1 MEEHYEF
8 TLLLNND
15 TKVRPDFIEAL
26 EKRMDQDS
34 KGRIFALSSKMV
46 KMHDPL
52 EIDDAGDAYTLLGW
66 QFQHGLGECAEK
78 PVWNREAVVFSACA
92 GAAMYRTAL
101 FRTVGLFDEHHFAY
115 LEDIDVSYRAQ
126 LYGYRV
132 LYCPMAV
139 VEHVGSGTSGSKY
152 NAFKVRLSA
161 RNSVYLL
168 YKNMPA
174 LMLLVNVLPLLLG
187 FLVSIVAILFN
198 EHVVPWANTA
208 YRNVVYYEIQ
218 GNSGAKSQDH
228 IILKDIKDGQIQR
241 LLYARRYDA
250 DSQSLQSITLQEFD
264 GAGKVSHVENAEY
277 AEFTGKEWVMHN
289 GMLYDISD
297 GESEHTLRFN
307 TQVLP
312 INASPR
318 QIVREQKNPEELT
331 MKELK
336 AQIRIMK
343 TQYVDTSKLE
353 TELYQRIT
361 VPMASLIFALV
372 GVPLGLQPTR
382 NSSSAGFAMS
392 VIIIFFYYALMTMA
406 NAIGRSGALS
416 PMLAVWIP
424 NVVGLIAGLF
434 LIRKAS
440 R

>member
-1 MEEHYEF
+1 MH
-8 TLLLNND
+8 
-15 TKVRPDFIEAL
+15 VRILD
-26 EKRMDQDS
+26 KY
-34 KGRIFALSSKMV
+34 IFREVCKAFLFG
-46 KMHDPL
+46 
-52 EIDDAGDAYTLLGW
+52 I
-66 QFQHGLGECAEK
+66 CA
-78 PVWNREAVVFSACA
+78 FSAV
-92 GAAMYRTAL
+92 
-101 FRTVGLFDEHHFAY
+101 F
-115 LEDIDVSYRAQ
+115 I
-126 LYGYRV
+126 
-132 LYCPMAV
+132 
-139 VEHVGSGTSGSKY
+139 GSGTLFKIAKY
-152 NAFKVRLSA
+152 ITDYGASLSTVVKVFVFGLPSVVMWTFPMSMLLATLLTFGRLSSSSEITA
-161 RNSVYLL
+161 MKSCGIGFFRIA
-168 YKNMPA
+168 MPA
-174 LMLLVNVLPLLLG
+174 ILLG

-277 AEFTGKEWVMHN
+277 AEFTGKEWIMHN

-318 QIVREQKNPEELT
+318 QIVREQKDPEELT

-424 NVVGLIAGLF
+424 NIVGLIAGIF

>member
-1 MEEHYEF
+1 MH
-8 TLLLNND
+8 
-15 TKVRPDFIEAL
+15 VRILD
-26 EKRMDQDS
+26 KY
-34 KGRIFALSSKMV
+34 IFREVCKAFLFG
-46 KMHDPL
+46 
-52 EIDDAGDAYTLLGW
+52 I
-66 QFQHGLGECAEK
+66 CA
-78 PVWNREAVVFSACA
+78 FSAV
-92 GAAMYRTAL
+92 
-101 FRTVGLFDEHHFAY
+101 F
-115 LEDIDVSYRAQ
+115 I
-126 LYGYRV
+126 
-132 LYCPMAV
+132 
-139 VEHVGSGTSGSKY
+139 GSGTLFKIAKY
-152 NAFKVRLSA
+152 ITDYGASLSAVVKVFVFGLPNVIMWTFPMSMLLATLLTFGRLSSSSEITA
-161 RNSVYLL
+161 MKSCGIGFFRIA
-168 YKNMPA
+168 MPA
-174 LMLLVNVLPLLLG
+174 ILLG

-331 MKELK
+331 MKEL
-336 AQIRIMK
+336 RIMK

>member
-1 MEEHYEF
+1 MH
-8 TLLLNND
+8 L
-15 TKVRPDFIEAL
+15 
-26 EKRMDQDS
+26 
-34 KGRIFALSSKMV
+34 RILDKYIFREVCKAFLFG
-46 KMHDPL
+46 
-52 EIDDAGDAYTLLGW
+52 I
-66 QFQHGLGECAEK
+66 CA
-78 PVWNREAVVFSACA
+78 FSAV
-92 GAAMYRTAL
+92 
-101 FRTVGLFDEHHFAY
+101 F
-115 LEDIDVSYRAQ
+115 I
-126 LYGYRV
+126 
-132 LYCPMAV
+132 
-139 VEHVGSGTSGSKY
+139 GSGTLFKIAKY
-152 NAFKVRLSA
+152 ITDYGASLSAVIKVFIFGLPNVIMWTFPMSMLLATLLTFGRLSSSSEITA
-161 RNSVYLL
+161 MKSCGIGFFRIAT
-168 YKNMPA
+168 PA
-174 LMLLVNVLPLLLG
+174 IILG
-187 FLVSIVAILFN
+187 FFVSIAAILFN

-218 GNSGAKSQDH
+218 GNTGAKSQDH

-250 DSQSLQSITLQEFD
+250 DSQSLQNVTLQEFND
-264 GAGKVSHVENAEY
+264 AGNVSHVENAEY
-277 AEFTGKEWVMHN
+277 AEYEGKEWIMHN

-312 INASPR
+312 ISASPR

-343 TQYVDTSKLE
+343 TQYVDTNKLE

-361 VPMASLIFALV
+361 VPMASLIFALI

-424 NVVGLIAGLF
+424 NIVGLIAGLF

>member
-1 MEEHYEF
+1 MH
-8 TLLLNND
+8 L
-15 TKVRPDFIEAL
+15 
-26 EKRMDQDS
+26 
-34 KGRIFALSSKMV
+34 RILDKYIFREVCKAFLFG
-46 KMHDPL
+46 
-52 EIDDAGDAYTLLGW
+52 I
-66 QFQHGLGECAEK
+66 CA
-78 PVWNREAVVFSACA
+78 FSAV
-92 GAAMYRTAL
+92 
-101 FRTVGLFDEHHFAY
+101 F
-115 LEDIDVSYRAQ
+115 I
-126 LYGYRV
+126 
-132 LYCPMAV
+132 
-139 VEHVGSGTSGSKY
+139 GSGTLFKIAKY
-152 NAFKVRLSA
+152 ITDYGASLSAVIKVFVFGLPNVIMWTFPMSMLLATLLTFGRLSSSSEITA
-161 RNSVYLL
+161 MKSCGIGFFRIA
-168 YKNMPA
+168 MPA
-174 LMLLVNVLPLLLG
+174 ILLG

-250 DSQSLQSITLQEFD
+250 DSQTLQSITLQEFD

-277 AEFTGKEWVMHN
+277 AEFTGKEWIMHN

-318 QIVREQKNPEELT
+318 QIVREQKDPEELT

-343 TQYVDTSKLE
+343 TQYVDTNKLE

-361 VPMASLIFALV
+361 VPMASLIFALI

-382 NSSSAGFAMS
+382 NSSSTGFAMS
-392 VIIIFFYYALMTMA
+392 VIIIFVYYALMTMA

-424 NVVGLIAGLF
+424 NIVGLIAGIF

>member
-1 MEEHYEF
+1 MH
-8 TLLLNND
+8 
-15 TKVRPDFIEAL
+15 VRILD
-26 EKRMDQDS
+26 KY
-34 KGRIFALSSKMV
+34 IFREVCKAFLFG
-46 KMHDPL
+46 
-52 EIDDAGDAYTLLGW
+52 I
-66 QFQHGLGECAEK
+66 CA
-78 PVWNREAVVFSACA
+78 FSAV
-92 GAAMYRTAL
+92 
-101 FRTVGLFDEHHFAY
+101 F
-115 LEDIDVSYRAQ
+115 I
-126 LYGYRV
+126 
-132 LYCPMAV
+132 
-139 VEHVGSGTSGSKY
+139 GSGTLFKIAKY
-152 NAFKVRLSA
+152 ITDYGASLSAVVKVFVFGLPNVIMWTFPMSMLLATLLTFGRLSSSSEITA
-161 RNSVYLL
+161 MKSCGIGFFRIA
-168 YKNMPA
+168 MPA
-174 LMLLVNVLPLLLG
+174 ILLG

-250 DSQSLQSITLQEFD
+250 DSQSLQNVTLQEFND
-264 GAGKVSHVENAEY
+264 AGKVSHVENAEY
-277 AEFTGKEWVMHN
+277 AEYEGKEWIMHN

-312 INASPR
+312 ISASPR
-318 QIVREQKNPEELT
+318 QIVREQKDPEELT

-343 TQYVDTSKLE
+343 TQYVDTNELE

-361 VPMASLIFALV
+361 VPMASLIFALI

-424 NVVGLIAGLF
+424 NIVGLIAGLF

>member
-1 MEEHYEF
+1 MH
-8 TLLLNND
+8 
-15 TKVRPDFIEAL
+15 VRILD
-26 EKRMDQDS
+26 KY
-34 KGRIFALSSKMV
+34 IFREVCKAFLFG
-46 KMHDPL
+46 
-52 EIDDAGDAYTLLGW
+52 I
-66 QFQHGLGECAEK
+66 CA
-78 PVWNREAVVFSACA
+78 FSAV
-92 GAAMYRTAL
+92 
-101 FRTVGLFDEHHFAY
+101 F
-115 LEDIDVSYRAQ
+115 I
-126 LYGYRV
+126 
-132 LYCPMAV
+132 
-139 VEHVGSGTSGSKY
+139 GSGTLFKIAKY
-152 NAFKVRLSA
+152 ITDYGASLSAVVKVFVFGLPNVIMWTFPMSMLLATLLTFGRLSSSSEITA
-161 RNSVYLL
+161 MKSCGIGFFRIA
-168 YKNMPA
+168 MPA
-174 LMLLVNVLPLLLG
+174 ILLG

-218 GNSGAKSQDH
+218 GKSAAKSQDH

-318 QIVREQKNPEELT
+318 QIVREQKDPEELT

>member
-1 MEEHYEF
+1 MH
-8 TLLLNND
+8 
-15 TKVRPDFIEAL
+15 VRILD
-26 EKRMDQDS
+26 KY
-34 KGRIFALSSKMV
+34 IFREVCKAFLFG
-46 KMHDPL
+46 
-52 EIDDAGDAYTLLGW
+52 I
-66 QFQHGLGECAEK
+66 CAFS
-78 PVWNREAVVFSACA
+78 AVV
-92 GAAMYRTAL
+92 
-101 FRTVGLFDEHHFAY
+101 
-115 LEDIDVSYRAQ
+115 I
-126 LYGYRV
+126 
-132 LYCPMAV
+132 
-139 VEHVGSGTSGSKY
+139 GSGTLFKIAKY
-152 NAFKVRLSA
+152 ITDYGASLSAVVKVFVFGLPNVIMWTFPMSMLLATLLTFGRLSSSSEITA
-161 RNSVYLL
+161 MKSCGIGFFRIA
-168 YKNMPA
+168 MPA
-174 LMLLVNVLPLLLG
+174 ILLG

-218 GNSGAKSQDH
+218 GKSGAKSQDH

-318 QIVREQKNPEELT
+318 QIVREQKDPEELT

>member
-1 MEEHYEF
+1 MH
-8 TLLLNND
+8 L
-15 TKVRPDFIEAL
+15 
-26 EKRMDQDS
+26 
-34 KGRIFALSSKMV
+34 RILDKYIFREVFKAFV
-46 KMHDPL
+46 FG
-52 EIDDAGDAYTLLGW
+52 I
-66 QFQHGLGECAEK
+66 CA
-78 PVWNREAVVFSACA
+78 FSAV
-92 GAAMYRTAL
+92 
-101 FRTVGLFDEHHFAY
+101 F
-115 LEDIDVSYRAQ
+115 I
-126 LYGYRV
+126 
-132 LYCPMAV
+132 
-139 VEHVGSGTSGSKY
+139 GSGTLFKIAKY
-152 NAFKVRLSA
+152 ITDYGASLSAVIKVFIFGLPNVIMWTFPMSMLLATLLTFGRLSSSSEITA
-161 RNSVYLL
+161 MKSCGIGFFRIAT
-168 YKNMPA
+168 PA
-174 LMLLVNVLPLLLG
+174 IILG
-187 FLVSIVAILFN
+187 FFVSIAAILFN

-218 GNSGAKSQDH
+218 GNTGAKSQDH

-250 DSQSLQSITLQEFD
+250 DSQSLQNVTLQEFND
-264 GAGKVSHVENAEY
+264 AGKVSHVENAEY
-277 AEFTGKEWVMHN
+277 AEYEGKEWIMHN

-312 INASPR
+312 ISASPR

-343 TQYVDTSKLE
+343 TQYVDTNKLE

-361 VPMASLIFALV
+361 VPMASLIFALI

-424 NVVGLIAGLF
+424 NIVGLIAGLF

>member
-1 MEEHYEF
+1 MHVGILDKY
-8 TLLLNND
+8 
-15 TKVRPDFIEAL
+15 
-26 EKRMDQDS
+26 
-34 KGRIFALSSKMV
+34 IFREVFKAFV
-46 KMHDPL
+46 FG
-52 EIDDAGDAYTLLGW
+52 I
-66 QFQHGLGECAEK
+66 CA
-78 PVWNREAVVFSACA
+78 FSAV
-92 GAAMYRTAL
+92 
-101 FRTVGLFDEHHFAY
+101 F
-115 LEDIDVSYRAQ
+115 I
-126 LYGYRV
+126 
-132 LYCPMAV
+132 
-139 VEHVGSGTSGSKY
+139 GSGTLFKIAKY
-152 NAFKVRLSA
+152 ITDYGASLSAVIKVFIFGLPNVIMWTFPMSMLLATLLTFGRLSSSSEITA
-161 RNSVYLL
+161 MKSCGIGFFRIAT
-168 YKNMPA
+168 PA
-174 LMLLVNVLPLLLG
+174 IILG
-187 FLVSIVAILFN
+187 FFVSIAAILFN

-218 GNSGAKSQDH
+218 GNTGAKSQDH

-250 DSQSLQSITLQEFD
+250 DSQSLQNVTLQEFND
-264 GAGKVSHVENAEY
+264 AGKVSHVENAEY
-277 AEFTGKEWVMHN
+277 AEYEGKEWIMHN

-312 INASPR
+312 ISASPR

-343 TQYVDTSKLE
+343 TQYVDTNKLE

-361 VPMASLIFALV
+361 VPMASLIFALI

-424 NVVGLIAGLF
+424 NIVGLIAGLF

>member
-1 MEEHYEF
+1 MH
-8 TLLLNND
+8 
-15 TKVRPDFIEAL
+15 VRILD
-26 EKRMDQDS
+26 KY
-34 KGRIFALSSKMV
+34 IFREVCKAFLFG
-46 KMHDPL
+46 
-52 EIDDAGDAYTLLGW
+52 I
-66 QFQHGLGECAEK
+66 CA
-78 PVWNREAVVFSACA
+78 FSAV
-92 GAAMYRTAL
+92 
-101 FRTVGLFDEHHFAY
+101 F
-115 LEDIDVSYRAQ
+115 I
-126 LYGYRV
+126 
-132 LYCPMAV
+132 
-139 VEHVGSGTSGSKY
+139 GSGTLFKIAKY
-152 NAFKVRLSA
+152 ITDYGASLSAVIKVFVFGLPNVIMWTFPMSMLLATLLTFGRLSSSSEITA
-161 RNSVYLL
+161 MKSCGIGFFRIA
-168 YKNMPA
+168 MPA
-174 LMLLVNVLPLLLG
+174 ILLG

-318 QIVREQKNPEELT
+318 QIVREQKDPEELT

-424 NVVGLIAGLF
+424 NIVGLIAGLF